1 MGKGRDRRIADEL
14 RVKGKARRILRGR
27 SGGEALAKDGK
38 YVGRMA
44 HTPHPC
50 SCLCCGNPRRKG
62 KGCGALTMQERRA
75 LGKVPDR
82 VDEGV

>member
-1 MGKGRDRRIADEL
+1 M
-14 RVKGKARRILRGR
+14 AR
-27 SGGEALAKDGK
+27 DGK